1 MWSWFKNDDLCS
13 PEVSLILQNM
23 ISISKCILF
32 RYMNLYYNST
42 NCMPLILKTIRD
54 LSQTKSN
61 YPICNKTS
69 NLDPVIEYNKFAML
83 INKCQKPCNT
93 VEYKGDV
100 KKHEGWRAV
109 KGLEVS
115 MYFPSNEIK
124 VQEEYLLYHLVDLV
138 GIIGGN
144 MGLFLGFSFFE
155 FVKIFFSKLNNYFL
169 N

>member
-1 MWSWFKNDDLCS
+1 
-13 PEVSLILQNM
+13 
-23 ISISKCILF
+23 
-32 RYMNLYYNST
+32 
-42 NCMPLILKTIRD
+42 MPLILKTIRD

-93 VEYKGDV
+93 IEYKGDV

-124 VQEEYLLYHLVDLV
+124 VQEEYLNVRRE
-138 GIIGGN
+138 N
-144 MGLFLGFSFFE
+144 MEKKPYSCYAEKCGAVFKNFS
-155 FVKIFFSKLNNYFL
+155 
-169 N
+169 